1 MYGEKKNILLITFD
15 NWGYN
20 QYIANAL
27 EQKSYNV
34 KHVNFHNFEYI
45 YPDFTHKAFNFVT
58 KNLGIINLKHI
69 HYNEI
74 IMDEIKYFDNVDT
87 VIYIKAD
94 FLSKQT
100 IEAIN
105 QKAKKSVLLI
115 NDSISRYPNTKN
127 ILDLFD
133 KVFSFEK
140 KDCEKYDLIFKPNF
154 IYKTIDT
161 VTTHFKYKV
170 FNISS
175 YDKRFPAIKKIAES
189 LYKLKL
195 KSKIIIFSSK
205 ENTDP
210 YLEFSKCTLSIS
222 DINRMMEE
230 SEMILDVNRNQQ
242 EGLSFRVFESLG
254 LKKKLITTNP
264 DIMTY
269 DFYNPENIFVIED
282 IENIEIPQSFL
293 KKPYTDIPQDILDKY
308 LVENWVDDLVK

>member
-1 MYGEKKNILLITFD
+1 MREDRKNILLITFD

-20 QYIANAL
+20 QYIADAL
-27 EQKSYNV
+27 DKKSYEV
-34 KHVNFHNFEYI
+34 KHVNFHSFEYT
-45 YPDFTHKAFNFVT
+45 YPDFTHKAFNFFT
-58 KNLGIINLKHI
+58 KNLGIVNLKHI
-69 HYNEI
+69 HYNDI
-74 IMDEIKYFDNVDT
+74 ITDEIKDMNDIET

-105 QKAKKSVLLI
+105 QKARKSVLLI

-127 ILDLFD
+127 ILGLFD

-140 KDCEKYDLIFKPNF
+140 KDCEKYGLIFKPNF

-161 VTTHFKYKV
+161 VSKHFKYKV

-175 YDKRFPAIKKIAES
+175 YDKRFPAIKKIAEA
-189 LYKLKL
+189 LYNLKI
-195 KSKIIIFSSK
+195 KSRIIIFSSK
-205 ENTDP
+205 ENNEP
-210 YLEFSKCTLSIS
+210 YLEFSKCTYSI
-222 DINRMMEE
+222 DEINDLLEE
-230 SEMILDVNRNQQ
+230 SEIMLDVNRNQQ

-264 DIMTY
+264 DIVTY

-282 IENIEIPQSFL
+282 IDNIQIPQSFL
-293 KKPYTDIPQDILDKY
+293 KMPYKDVPQEILNKY
-308 LVENWVDDLVK
+308 LVENWVDDLIK